1 MPDEFP
7 DHDAAVDDYTATTD
21 PQLVARLTGEVHEL
35 LALGLEESE
44 YALAMAELGME
55 VDPPQP
61 YSPSGW
67 LAHLADCLG
76 GFRADYGPDRP

>member
-7 DHDAAVDDYTATTD
+7 DHDAAVRDYTATTD
-21 PQLVARLTGEVHEL
+21 PQLVARLAGELREL
-35 LALGLEESE
+35 LALGLEESD
-44 YALAMAELGME
+44 YGLAMAELGME

-67 LAHLADCLG
+67 LAHLADGLS
-76 GFRADYGPDRP
+76 GFKADYG